1 MESPGD
7 HFSPDTLA
15 FMELAIQ
22 QVMTNVELSYAWT
35 YSICVEDFELNG
47 IRWEGRYSTTPIEQ
61 VVASKQMKSIIEI
74 PVFECEVLANKAT
87 RKHF

>member
-22 QVMTNVELSYAWT
+22 QVMTNVEALSVMLGPIGFVWRT
-35 YSICVEDFELNG
+35 SNLMESDEKED
-47 IRWEGRYSTTPIEQ
+47 I
-61 VVASKQMKSIIEI
+61 
-74 PVFECEVLANKAT
+74 VLLQ
-87 RKHF
+87 